1 MLKIKIVCV
10 GKLKEKYY
18 VEMQN
23 EYVKRLSRYIELNII
38 EVKDEKIDSNSN
50 AALDTVVKDKEFEN
64 IKKVIKENDYIVLL
78 DLKGTEYDSIEL
90 SEKFNTYLSNSLT
103 NVTFIIGGSLGFS
116 AKIEKL
122 AKEKIKLSHL
132 TLTHQMSRVIL
143 LEQIYRSFKILN
155 NETYHK

>member
-38 EVKDEKIDSNSN
+38 EVKDEKIDANSN

-78 DLKGTEYDSIEL
+78 DLKGIEYDSIEL

-143 LEQIYRSFKILN
+143 LEQ
-155 NETYHK
+155 

>member
-38 EVKDEKIDSNSN
+38 EVKDEKIDANSN

-78 DLKGTEYDSIEL
+78 DLKGIEYDSIEL

>member
-23 EYVKRLSRYIELNII
+23 EYVKRLSRYVELNII
-38 EVKDEKIDSNSN
+38 EVKDEKIDANSN
-50 AALDTVVKDKEFEN
+50 AALDIVVKDKEFEN

-90 SEKFNTYLSNSLT
+90 SEKFDTYLSNSLT

-116 AKIEKL
+116 SKIEKL